1 MEKTGKKKQMA
12 DMTNKVGPAAARP
25 ALRHKRNEAA
35 AAVAAVS
42 RHKVAT
48 SNAAVAVSLPCV
60 RLIFP

>member
-12 DMTNKVGPAAARP
+12 DMTDKVGP
-25 ALRHKRNEAA
+25 RNEAA
-35 AAVAAVS
+35 AAAVS

-48 SNAAVAVSLPCV
+48 SNAAAVAVSLLCV